1 MAKGDIILVKFPF
14 TDFSGN
20 KLRPAAILAETEHDV
35 TVSFITTQMDWQEVT
50 DIVIKPSE
58 SNGIKKDS
66 LIRVAKIATIDKD
79 LVLGLIG
86 KLTQSEISELNSK
99 LKIVFALD

>member
-1 MAKGDIILVKFPF
+1 VAKGDIILVKFPF

-20 KLRPAAILAETEHDV
+20 KLRPAVILAETDHDV
-35 TVSFITTQMDWQEVT
+35 THTFITTQLEWQELT
-50 DIVIKPSE
+50 DIIIKPTE

-79 LVLGLIG
+79 LVPGLIG

>member
-20 KLRPAAILAETEHDV
+20 KLRPAVILAETDHDV
-35 TVSFITTQMDWQEVT
+35 TVTFITTQLEWQELT
-50 DIVIKPSE
+50 DIIIKPTE

-79 LVLGLIG
+79 LVPGLIG